1 MRVKQHTTLAIVLT
15 LALVG
20 CAASPWA
27 MRKPADRAKPAPSQD
42 ADKPA
47 QQIVPSANSQAIRRD
62 PEALGRF
69 MAEVQQ
75 SGVLDKADQ
84 DKLTADL
91 QQTDPS
97 LWPLVVQ
104 QFRAAVAYRRQSEQH
119 TATPADQAS
128 AGAPSPLPPVDG
140 GSLLRSLYP
149 LGTYP
154 ATPFPSSIFAANAT
168 NMAYRANRIGEQTP
182 DQQPNPVVPAS
193 YNATEQD
200 WLTSLQGAIRS
211 MEADAAKNGAS
222 QDDLAVQVKL
232 RMLYLTAGRRDAAL
246 QPIASADPATREF
259 WSKQMYGLDTWLD
272 ARRTPDAQC
281 RAAETKR
288 ILGDALSSLGES
300 SPLVVRNL
308 AFCTDV
314 LSYGC
319 VKQFKSNDFLPDQ
332 DVILYFELENFS
344 SESTPKGFHT
354 RLKSSYQIFDGR
366 GQRVSQHEFPISE
379 EYCQNP
385 RRDFFIACQFR
396 MPGRIYPGK
405 HTLQLTVED
414 LQGRKIGQSTIDLTI
429 KDAESEKGKQ

>member
-1 MRVKQHTTLAIVLT
+1 MHVKQHTTLAIVLT
-15 LALVG
+15 LALGG
-20 CAASPWA
+20 CTASPWA
-27 MRKPADRAKPAPSQD
+27 ARKPADPPTQD
-42 ADKPA
+42 ADQAGKQSQP
-47 QQIVPSANSQAIRRD
+47 IVPPANPQASRRD

-75 SGVLDKADQ
+75 SGVMDKGDR

-119 TATPADQAS
+119 SAAPADQAS
-128 AGAPSPLPPVDG
+128 TGAPSPLPPVDG

-149 LGTYP
+149 LGNYP
-154 ATPFPSSIFAANAT
+154 ATPFPSSIFAANAANLT
-168 NMAYRANRIGEQTP
+168 HFANRIGEQSP
-182 DQQPNPVVPAS
+182 DQQPNQVVSAS
-193 YNATEQD
+193 YNAPDQD
-200 WLTSLQGAIRS
+200 WQTSLQGAIRS
-211 MEADAAKNGAS
+211 MEADAAKNAAAK
-222 QDDLAVQVKL
+222 DDPAAQVKL
-232 RMLYLTAGRRDAAL
+232 RMLYLAAGRRDAAL
-246 QPIASADPATREF
+246 QPIASADPAAREF

-288 ILGDALSSLGES
+288 ILGDALASLGES

-332 DVILYFELENFS
+332 DAILYFELENFT

-396 MPGRIYPGK
+396 MPSRVYSGK

-414 LQGRKIGQSTIDLTI
+414 LEGRKIGQSTIDLTI
-429 KDAESEKGKQ
+429 KDAEGEKGKQ